1 MVYGGKSMKERYVF
15 IFDYDG
21 GWMILLYE
29 DRINTKYFNS
39 AENRWDNSLDF
50 ADLFI
55 ENGGKKYYY
64 MLPSYD
70 LVEDIDVFKLEN
82 RPIES
87 LENYLL
93 KN

>member
-1 MVYGGKSMKERYVF
+1 MKERYVF

-29 DRINTKYFNS
+29 NGINTEYFNS
-39 AENRWDNSLDF
+39 AENGWDNSLDF

-64 MLPSYD
+64 MLSSYE
-70 LVEDIDVFKLEN
+70 LIEDINVFKLEN

-93 KN
+93 K

>member
-1 MVYGGKSMKERYVF
+1 MKERYAF

-29 DRINTKYFNS
+29 DGINTKYFNS
-39 AENRWDNSLDF
+39 SENGWDNSLDYMN
-50 ADLFI
+50 LFI
-55 ENGGKKYYY
+55 AHGGKKYYY

-70 LVEDIDVFKLEN
+70 LVKDIDVFELEN

-93 KN
+93 K